1 MFRRII
7 FFIYIL
13 SSCFSVALTRAGV
26 PHAAVGTVQ
35 YSDGRFPSTINWK
48 AFITARSTDVL
59 EFEKPSL
66 YDSLSGGFLIQCA
79 GFLSWT
85 AGETL
90 HVDFTDNQDATGSAD
105 VVLTFDPVDDA
116 GIIILKVPDR
126 VEYADN
132 EKPGKFELYQ
142 NYPNPF
148 NPETVI
154 AFEIDRPQYVTLT
167 IYNSSG
173 QFIKTVFSGFKSS
186 GTHNVV
192 WNGRDEAGRSATS
205 GLYIYVLNG
214 ENFTKKLKAILIR

>member
-1 MFRRII
+1 MFKRII

-13 SSCFSVALTRAGV
+13 SGCFSVVLPKGGV
-26 PHAAVGTVQ
+26 PHAVVGTVQ
-35 YSDGRFPSTINWK
+35 YPDGRFPSTINWK
-48 AFITARSTDVL
+48 AFITTRSTDVL

-90 HVDFTDNQDATGSAD
+90 HVDFTDKQNATGSAD
-105 VVLTFDPVDDA
+105 VLLSFNPVDDA
-116 GIIILKVPDR
+116 GVITLKLPDK
-126 VEYADN
+126 VEYAYN
-132 EKPGKFELYQ
+132 KKPEIFELYQ

-154 AFEIDRPQYVTLT
+154 AFEINRPQYVTLA

-173 QFIKTVFSGFKSS
+173 QLIKTLFSGFKSS

-192 WNGRDEAGRSATS
+192 WNGRDTTGKTAAS

-214 ENFTKKLKAILIR
+214 EKFTNRLKALLTR

>member
-1 MFRRII
+1 MFKRIN
-7 FFIYIL
+7 FFVYIL
-13 SSCFSVALTRAGV
+13 SICFSTVLYSGGV
-26 PHAAVGTVQ
+26 PHAVVGTLQ
-35 YSDGRFPSTINWK
+35 YSDGRFPSTVDWK

-90 HVDFTDNQDATGSAD
+90 HVDFTDNQNAAGSAD
-105 VVLTFDPVDDA
+105 VVLTFNPVDDA
-116 GIIILKVPDR
+116 GVIILKEPAG
-126 VEYADN
+126 VEHSDN
-132 EKPGKFELYQ
+132 EKPVKFELYQ

-154 AFEIDRPQYVTLT
+154 AFMIDTPQYVTLN

-173 QFIKTVFSGFKSS
+173 QLIKTLFSGFKGS
-186 GTHNVV
+186 GEHHVI
-192 WNGRDEAGRSATS
+192 WNGKDRTGCPAAS
-205 GLYIYVLNG
+205 GLYLYVLNG
-214 ENFTKKLKAILIR
+214 ENFTRQLKAHLLR